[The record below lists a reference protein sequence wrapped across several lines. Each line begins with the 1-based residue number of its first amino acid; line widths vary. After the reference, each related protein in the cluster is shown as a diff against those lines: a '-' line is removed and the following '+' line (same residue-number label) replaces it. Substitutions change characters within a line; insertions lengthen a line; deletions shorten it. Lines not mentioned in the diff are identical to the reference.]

1 MIETTISEKT
11 FSPSSSEIMRKATRL
26 VDQLLI
32 KTSNDFSNL
41 EGAALKNNN
50 VSDSKLAIT
59 EDSINID
66 SNSITDSETFS
77 ALTSARKNIPS
88 IDIIKRLAGRLK
100 NKDSDTISELNFPN
114 EKTVSN
120 GQDAGDYCL
129 QKSENCRSKS
139 ASPTSSENREKN
151 NYGLSHDFAQM
162 NAKLSEINKRVESL
176 SSNIEDIQDADI
188 LEDGGYTKVENKQ
201 ESGRFDDEGN
211 ASRRIYERDTEDNY
225 LSQLNVAVLQQE
237 RLRMW
242 AKDNAKYTSSIS
254 NTSEN
259 GNNQESEH
267 IPFSDVYYTHQSIKY
282 KNGELTS
289 SNDALNSS
297 VLSTTVSGTAGQ
309 FAHSNDTTVY
319 EAKTNCRNA
328 FSDFPRTVKVCAGG
342 EYSENKDSEV
352 GGASETI
359 SFERISGRFTEPKI
373 LRFIRVGN
381 QLRRS
386 ITVTPLVEDLQR
398 VLNGGA
404 ANLGFSS
411 NDSDFDSRTRFNNK
425 LEKLSNSNIS
435 PFNPSKSTSC
445 LSNNMVIITIKDN
458 GTGFKRSTRSRTMD
472 DTISV
477 DSAESYEKSFFSCRE
492 CSWNPTSA
500 CSIQ

>member
-1 MIETTISEKT
+1 MIETTISGQT
-11 FSPSSSEIMRKATRL
+11 LSPSSSEIMRKATRL

-32 KTSNDFSNL
+32 KTSNDFSNQ
-41 EGAALKNNN
+41 EGVVLKHNSVLGSKMAVAEENMN
-50 VSDSKLAIT
+50 V
-59 EDSINID
+59 D

-114 EKTVSN
+114 KRTVSN
-120 GQDAGDYCL
+120 GQDAGDYCF

-139 ASPTSSENREKN
+139 ASPTSSENREKSN
-151 NYGLSHDFAQM
+151 GELSHDFVQM

-176 SSNIEDIQDADI
+176 SSNIEDIQDTDI
-188 LEDGGYTKVENKQ
+188 LEDRGCGKFENKK
-201 ESGRFDDEGN
+201 EFVGFDGEGN
-211 ASRRIYERDTEDNY
+211 ENSRVYERDTNDNY

-242 AKDNAKYTSSIS
+242 ARDNAKYASSIS
-254 NTSEN
+254 NISDN

-267 IPFSDVYYTHQSIKY
+267 IPFSDVYYTHQSLKY
-282 KNGELTS
+282 KSRELTS
-289 SNDALNSS
+289 SSGVLNSS
-297 VLSTTVSGTAGQ
+297 VLSTTASGTAGQ
-309 FAHSNDTTVY
+309 FAYSNDTTVY
-319 EAKTNCRNA
+319 EAKTNGRNA
-328 FSDFPRTVKVCAGG
+328 VSEFSRTVKVCTGG
-342 EYSENKDSEV
+342 EYSENKDSET
-352 GGASETI
+352 GGISESN
-359 SFERISGRFTEPKI
+359 SFGRISGKSTEPKV

-386 ITVTPLVEDLQR
+386 ITVTPLVEDMQR
-398 VLNGGA
+398 VLNVETTSPD
-404 ANLGFSS
+404 LFL
-411 NDSDFDSRTRFNNK
+411 NDSGFESKTQFNSK

-435 PFNPSKSTSC
+435 PFNPSKPPGYFSS
-445 LSNNMVIITIKDN
+445 NMVIITIKDN
-458 GTGFKRSTRSRTMD
+458 GNRLKKSTKPRTIN

-477 DSAESYEKSFFSCRE
+477 YSAESDGNNFFSCRE
-492 CSWNPTSA
+492 CSWNPANA